1 MYVDS
6 KGRSNVT
13 QIYYIENMF
22 TSKDGVQNMY
32 ANQVITRNVLWNLL
46 NEIDYFVYVLCLSLL
61 DWQGIYFVWY
71 SFV

>member
-22 TSKDGVQNMY
+22 TSKDPVQNMY

-61 DWQGIYFVWY
+61 DWQGIYFVW
-71 SFV
+71 

>member
-61 DWQGIYFVWY
+61 DWQGIYFVW
-71 SFV
+71 

>member
-46 NEIDYFVYVLCLSLL
+46 NDL
-61 DWQGIYFVWY
+61 
-71 SFV
+71 